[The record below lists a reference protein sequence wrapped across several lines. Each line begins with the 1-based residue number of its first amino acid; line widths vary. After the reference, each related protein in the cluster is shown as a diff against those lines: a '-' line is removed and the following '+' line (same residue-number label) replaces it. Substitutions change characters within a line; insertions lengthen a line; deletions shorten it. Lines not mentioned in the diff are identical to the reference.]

1 MSNYAMKVFEGHS
14 FNEFH
19 ERVEGKDFEIASAI
33 YEAISKG
40 YSRNAKQVT
49 AFNFRQKG
57 SDDIYGFSLSREQW
71 PLALSTCL
79 DIYAEQELYEECI
92 KIKNIINGLS
102 YEVGKAGHNKKKRSK
117 SI

>member
-1 MSNYAMKVFEGHS
+1 MNMKIFEGHS
-14 FNEFH
+14 FDEFR

-49 AFNFRQKG
+49 AFNFKQKG

-71 PLALSTCL
+71 PLALNTCL
-79 DIYAEQELYEECI
+79 EIYAEQELYEECI

-102 YEVGKAGHNKKKRSK
+102 YEIGKTGYNKKKRSK
-117 SI
+117 SV

>member
-1 MSNYAMKVFEGHS
+1 MNIKIFEGHS
-14 FNEFH
+14 FDEFR
-19 ERVEGKDFEIASAI
+19 ERLERRDFEIASVI

-49 AFNFRQKG
+49 AFNFKQKG

-92 KIKNIINGLS
+92 KIKNIIKGLS
-102 YEVGKAGHNKKKRSK
+102 NEAGKTGYNKKKRSK
-117 SI
+117 SV